1 MTTPTAT
8 TGRQATSEQLVL
20 TERRGAVLLVTLN
33 RPERLNAWTN
43 ELEDQYFDTLEAAE
57 ADHDVRAI
65 VVTGAGRGFCAGAD
79 LQDLSGVPDADD
91 AEIDRARPRY
101 LPLAVRKPL
110 VAAVNGPAV
119 GLGFVEALY
128 CDVRFA
134 SPEASFATKFSR
146 LGLVA
151 EYGVSWLL
159 PRVVGRSR
167 ALDLLLS
174 GRRVSGE
181 EAHQIGLVDHLAPAE
196 RLLDTAVAYATDLAT
211 GCSPWAMAT
220 IKEQVALDAETGFVA
235 AADRA
240 DDLMRESFR
249 GPDIVEGL
257 ASFGERRPPAFQPL
271 QLQSEGV

>member
-1 MTTPTAT
+1 MTAMSPTTQRQT
-8 TGRQATSEQLVL
+8 TDVQLVL
-20 TERRGAVLLVTLN
+20 TEQRGTVLVVILN

-57 ADHDVRAI
+57 ADPDVRAI

-79 LQDLSGVPDADD
+79 LQALEGVPDDQ
-91 AEIDRARPRY
+91 AELDRTRPRH

-174 GRRVSGE
+174 GRRVGGE
-181 EAHQIGLVDHLAPAE
+181 EAHRIGLVDHLAPAE
-196 RLLDTAVAYATDLAT
+196 TLLDAAVAYATDLAT

-220 IKEQVALDAETGFVA
+220 IKEQVARDAEIGFFE

-257 ASFGERRPPAFQPL
+257 AGFGERRPPAFQPL
-271 QLQSEGV
+271 RLRTEGA